1 MERVQCKKCKHD
13 WIPRT
18 ENHAPRKCPKCQTYF
33 WQTKKWEIKLRN
45 KKIRGEQMLMIDLDK
60 KVIGGNAT
68 VKNIKKYGLLKASIM
83 QTKNE

>member
-1 MERVQCKKCKHD
+1 
-13 WIPRT
+13 
-18 ENHAPRKCPKCQTYF
+18 
-33 WQTKKWEIKLRN
+33 
-45 KKIRGEQMLMIDLDK
+45 MLMIDLDK